1 MNTLLKRKPIRS
13 NKIRAA
19 ANGELC
25 TMFSP
30 VCTGGGDVGTVFCH
44 SNDSVAGK
52 GASYKADDIFGF
64 FGCQACHKWFDDE
77 QAAKWILNE
86 YEKKAVYRTQR
97 RLFDMG
103 LIIVK

>member
-1 MNTLLKRKPIRS
+1 MLHKQKRIESK
-13 NKIRAA
+13 KIRDSAR
-19 ANGELC
+19 GQLC

-30 VCTGGGDVGTVFCH
+30 VCTGGGDDATVFCH

-52 GASYKADDIFGF
+52 GGSKKADDLFGF
-64 FGCQACHKWFDDE
+64 DGCAACHDWFDNKRAPIEVLDS
-77 QAAKWILNE
+77 

-97 RLFDMG
+97 RKYDMG